1 MMVGSVE
8 GVEVPRHKYQAH
20 NVEALRR
27 RLREAES
34 VAKPAGYNTR
44 QVVRELGDELR
55 TMLRDKNYTV
65 AGLAKF
71 LAENGVQ
78 IGYRTLGQY
87 LRDEGVTDRRSHEET
102 QRQGQGDKHA
112 CSRRPPRWAWVP
124 GRLQASRRARHRP
137 ATIPRC
143 RSRALAR
150 GNAGW
155 HRLWTGLT
163 VDRRTPCRRN
173 EGRVG
178 EDALCGC
185 ARRLLS
191 CPWQTGH
198 RNRDRHDAT

>member
-87 LRDEGVTDRRSHEET
+87 LRDEGVTDRRSPKKRSAKGKAQARVQSPAAT
-102 QRQGQGDKHA
+102 VGLGAGQAPGESSGEASARDDSPVPQPGISA
-112 CSRRPPRWAWVP
+112 RERGLAPPMDRP
-124 GRLQASRRARHRP
+124 
-137 ATIPRC
+137 
-143 RSRALAR
+143 
-150 GNAGW
+150 
-155 HRLWTGLT
+155 
-163 VDRRTPCRRN
+163 DR
-173 EGRVG
+173 
-178 EDALCGC
+178 
-185 ARRLLS
+185 
-191 CPWQTGH
+191 
-198 RNRDRHDAT
+198 